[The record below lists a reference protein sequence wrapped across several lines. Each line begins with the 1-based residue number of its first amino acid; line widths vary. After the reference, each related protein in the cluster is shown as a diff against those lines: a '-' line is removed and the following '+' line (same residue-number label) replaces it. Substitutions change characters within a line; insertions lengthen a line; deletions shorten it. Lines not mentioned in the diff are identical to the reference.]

1 MLLKLFIVAL
11 SLTPSFARAASLI
24 PWSEEVLSHIKSENF
39 TNQNCA
45 SYLANIESALDAIN
59 PNSPQAGNLK
69 ADAGVLIQNLW
80 LARLA
85 LHDRLQTAS
94 PACAKEMRSAFRQLR
109 FAEDF
114 LGELKAQVENLDPAT
129 VDFQAQAVPTREDKP
144 YYLMQTKNGQ
154 ALQLQEGDLMI
165 ARGNS
170 FLSATIA
177 RLGDIDSQFSHVI
190 LVVRDPET
198 NLLET
203 VESYVG
209 EGVNF
214 HEMNWALKN
223 SNSRLLVLRAKNQ
236 AVAKRAAEDIWALVK
251 ARQGANKIYYDYA
264 LDFNN
269 HDTMSCA
276 EVAQFAFS
284 KAGDELNTPFNLPER
299 PSTLTHGLDLL
310 KRLGVKPG
318 STFTPGDLEYDS
330 RFEMIAEFHDLRLTL
345 DSRLRDAIMT
355 KALAWMDNENAVLHP
370 SFKSKLAQ
378 GLIFKLRRTRLWPA
392 VRKLLKT
399 PDFSEEIPRNML
411 GTMALITQMGD
422 GMLKELKSRDQLQ
435 FIETG
440 FHFTYLELYKELD
453 SMKLIDKQKF
463 ENRKTRKRSIILKF
477 LRPQ

>member
-1 MLLKLFIVAL
+1 MVLRIILAAVSVA
-11 SLTPSFARAASLI
+11 SSPAHAASLI
-24 PWSEEVLSHIKSENF
+24 PWSEQVLSNISSPKF
-39 TNQNCA
+39 TNENCVA
-45 SYLANIESALDAIN
+45 YLSDVESELDAVD
-59 PNSPQAGNLK
+59 PKSPDAGNLK
-69 ADAGVLIQNLW
+69 ADAGSLIQNLW

-85 LHDRLQTAS
+85 LHDHLEQAS
-94 PACAKEMRSAFRQLR
+94 TPCAKEIRSAFRQFR

-114 LGELKAQVENLDPAT
+114 LGELKAGVENLDPAN
-129 VDFQAQAVPTREDKP
+129 VDFQAQAIPTREDKP
-144 YYLMQTKNGQ
+144 YYLMQTKGGLP
-154 ALQLQEGDLMI
+154 LQLREGDIMI

-190 LVVRDPET
+190 LVARNPET
-198 NLLET
+198 NKLET
-203 VESYVG
+203 IESYVG

-236 AVAKRAAEDIWALVK
+236 AVARKAAADTWNLVK
-251 ARQGANKIYYDYA
+251 SRQGSNKIYYDYA
-264 LDFNN
+264 LNFND

-276 EVAQFAFS
+276 EVAQYAFA
-284 KAGDELNTPFNLPER
+284 KAGDELATPFNLPER

-355 KALAWMDNENAVLHP
+355 KALAWMDTEQAVLHP
-370 SFKSKLAQ
+370 SFKSKMAQ
-378 GLIFKLRRTRLWPA
+378 GIIFKLRRTFIWPA
-392 VRKLLKT
+392 VKKILKT
-399 PDFSEEIPRNML
+399 PEFSREIPRNML

-422 GMLKELKSRDQLQ
+422 GMLKELKARDELH
-435 FIETG
+435 FLETG
-440 FHFTYLELYKELD
+440 FHLTYLELYHELD
-453 SMKLIDKQKF
+453 EMKKMDEETF
-463 ENRKTRKRSIILKF
+463 SNKRSRKKSIIFKF
-477 LRPQ
+477 LRP